1 MIAMTGRL
9 PEPPGKSAVGRSS
22 GRKGPSRAEIRIR
35 LQLVPYSL
43 TKKETEITLLLVEG
57 LKREEILE
65 SCDITNN
72 TLKTLKTHIRQI
84 YKKLNVTGRA
94 EIPGKIGLV

>member
-1 MIAMTGRL
+1 MAGRL

-72 TLKTLKTHIRQI
+72 TLKTHIRQI
-84 YKKLNVTGRA
+84 YKKLHVTARA

>member
-1 MIAMTGRL
+1 MIAMGGRL

-72 TLKTLKTHIRQI
+72 TLKTHIRQI
-84 YKKLNVTGRA
+84 YKKLDVTGRA

>member
-1 MIAMTGRL
+1 MIAMGGRL

-72 TLKTLKTHIRQI
+72 TLKTHIRQI

>member
-1 MIAMTGRL
+1 MIAMGGRL

-22 GRKGPSRAEIRIR
+22 GRKGPSRAEMKIR

-72 TLKTLKTHIRQI
+72 TLKTHIRQI
-84 YKKLNVTGRA
+84 YKKLDVTGRA

>member
-1 MIAMTGRL
+1 MIAMGGRL

-65 SCDITNN
+65 SCDITN
-72 TLKTLKTHIRQI
+72 KTLKTHIRQI